1 MNELEMEK
9 LLPKIA
15 HLYYLEDM
23 NQDKIAEK
31 FNINRVRVSR
41 YLKKAREMNIVEIK
55 VHYSKESYQELERHI
70 EKRYGLK
77 ECIIIPTHDIIQ
89 GIFQE
94 LATSL
99 TGVLN
104 RILRDGDS
112 IGVNWGITLK
122 EVIALMDSP
131 KQIDVKVVPI
141 CGGLGRIERG
151 IHTNSIAKS
160 LADVFGGIS
169 YVINAPAIL
178 DSKKTKEVLLEDSNT
193 KEIFELLKG
202 LRCAVFSFSDL
213 GPESSYVKYGFISN
227 EEIEY
232 LRSRGVVGDV
242 NLDFLDREGA
252 HVPNQIYDRVI
263 ALPISEIVRI
273 HTVVGIAYGMRKAEI
288 ARAVLRGNVF
298 DIFIIDLELAEAIIS
313 GVGCGGGQL
322 SNMP

>member
-1 MNELEMEK
+1 MNELVMEK

-23 NQDKIAEK
+23 SQEKIAEK

-55 VHYSKESYQELERHI
+55 VNYSKESYQELERRI

-77 ECIIIPTHDIIQ
+77 ECIVIPSHDNEK
-89 GIFQE
+89 GIVQE
-94 LATSL
+94 LAASL
-99 TGVLN
+99 SNVLQ
-104 RILRDGDS
+104 RIIRNGDS
-112 IGVNWGITLK
+112 IGVNWGLTLK
-122 EVIALMDSP
+122 EVIAFMDSP
-131 KQIDVKVVPI
+131 KRLDVRVVPM

-160 LADVFGGIS
+160 LADVYGGIS

-213 GPESSYVKYGFISN
+213 GPESSYVKYGLISE
-227 EEIEY
+227 EEIDY
-232 LRSRGVVGDV
+232 LRSRGIVGDV
-242 NLDFLDREGA
+242 NLDFLDGEGA
-252 HVPNQIYDRVI
+252 HVPNRMYDRVI
-263 ALPISEIVRI
+263 ALPISEIVKI
-273 HTVVGIAYGMRKAEI
+273 HNVVGIAYGLRKAEI
-288 ARAVLRGNVF
+288 AKAVLHGDIF
-298 DIFIIDLELAEAIIS
+298 DILIIDLKLAEAIVADVHAKEDS
-313 GVGCGGGQL
+313 
-322 SNMP
+322 

>member
-1 MNELEMEK
+1 MNDIEIEK

-23 NQDKIAEK
+23 NQDEIAEK

-55 VHYSKESYQELERHI
+55 VHYSKESYQELERLI
-70 EKRYGLK
+70 ENRYNLK
-77 ECIIIPTHDIIQ
+77 ECIVIPTHENPQ
-89 GIFQE
+89 GIFRE

-99 TGVLN
+99 TGVLH
-104 RILRDGDS
+104 RIVKDGDS
-112 IGVNWGITLK
+112 IGVNWGLTLK

-131 KQIDVKVVPI
+131 KRVDIKVVPI
-141 CGGLGRIERG
+141 CGGLGRIDRG

-178 DSKKTKEVLLEDSNT
+178 DSKKTREILIQDSNT

-202 LRCAVFSFSDL
+202 LSCAVFSFSDL
-213 GPESSYVKYGFISN
+213 GPESSYVKYGLIST

-232 LRSRGVVGDV
+232 LMSRSIVGDV
-242 NLDFLDREGA
+242 NLDFLNMKGE
-252 HVPNQIYDRVI
+252 HVPNRIYDRVI
-263 ALPISEIVRI
+263 ALPISEIKKI
-273 HTVVGIAYGMRKAEI
+273 QNVVGIAFGVRKSEI
-288 ARAVLRGNVF
+288 ARAVLRGNILDVL
-298 DIFIIDLELAEAIIS
+298 IIDRELAEAVAS
-313 GVGCGGGQL
+313 AMDAAECC
-322 SNMP
+322 

>member
-41 YLKKAREMNIVEIK
+41 YLKKARELNIVEIK
-55 VHYSKESYQELERHI
+55 VNYSKESYQELERLI
-70 EKRYGLK
+70 ERRYGLK
-77 ECIIIPTHDIIQ
+77 ECIVIPTHDNVQ
-89 GIFQE
+89 GIFQD

-112 IGVNWGITLK
+112 IGVNWGLTLK
-122 EVIALMDSP
+122 EVIALMDSQ

-160 LADVFGGIS
+160 LADVFGSIS

-213 GPESSYVKYGFISN
+213 GSESSYVKYGLIGN

-232 LRSRGVVGDV
+232 LRSRGIVGDV

-252 HVPNQIYDRVI
+252 HVPNKIYDRVI
-263 ALPISEIVRI
+263 ALPISEIVKI
-273 HTVVGIAYGMRKAEI
+273 HNVVGIAYGMRKAEI
-288 ARAVLRGNVF
+288 ARAVLSGNIF
-298 DIFIIDLELAEAIIS
+298 DILIIDLELAEAIIS
-313 GVGCGGGQL
+313 GVGPEGD
-322 SNMP
+322 S